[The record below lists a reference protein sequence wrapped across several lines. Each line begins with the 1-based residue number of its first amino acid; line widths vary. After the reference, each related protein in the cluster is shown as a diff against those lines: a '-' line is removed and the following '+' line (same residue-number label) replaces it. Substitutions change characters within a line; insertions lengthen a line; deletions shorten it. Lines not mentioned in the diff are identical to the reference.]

1 MKNNLRI
8 VQNRAGF
15 TFIELLVVFV
25 IIAVLAAAA
34 IPSFAV
40 WMPNYRVKKA
50 ARDLYSDMQLA
61 KLGSIKENVSWRVVY
76 NSAVV
81 PGTYTVWSHGPN
93 NNWDGGGVDD
103 VSMKTVNFVEYGSS
117 VDYGSTA
124 AQSATNPPAALPG
137 DNVSYNGNTAIF
149 NPRGTNTNGYVYI
162 ANNRGTSFVVGTP
175 SIAGVIELKKWNGAA
190 WQ

>member
-1 MKNNLRI
+1 MQNNPKI

-15 TFIELLVVFV
+15 TFIELLVVFIV
-25 IIAVLAAAA
+25 LAALAAAA

-61 KLGSIKENVSWRVVY
+61 KLGAIKENVSWRIVF
-76 NSAVV
+76 NPAIV
-81 PGTYTVWSHGPN
+81 PGTYAVWSHGPN
-93 NNWDGGGVDD
+93 NNWDGGAVDD
-103 VSMKTVNFVEYGSS
+103 VSVKTVNFNVYGSS

-124 AQSATNPPAALPG
+124 AQSATNPPGGLPG
-137 DNVSYNGNTAIF
+137 DNVSYNGNAAIF

-162 ANNRGTSFVVGTP
+162 VNNRGTSYVVGTP
-175 SIAGVIELKKWNGAA
+175 SVAGVIELKKWTGGS